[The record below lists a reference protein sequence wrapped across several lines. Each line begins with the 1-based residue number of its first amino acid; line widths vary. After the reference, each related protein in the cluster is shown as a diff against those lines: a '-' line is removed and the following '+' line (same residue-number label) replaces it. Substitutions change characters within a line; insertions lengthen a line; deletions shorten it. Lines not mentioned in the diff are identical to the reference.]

1 VDYSQLPAEHL
12 KSEKTEKGV
21 RTRIYQFMALHKTC
35 PDPLNVVIILKYNK
49 GSGKTARIILFS
61 TDKELSADNLVNY
74 YRLRFQIEFNFRDAK
89 QHWGLEDFM
98 VTQQPKVKNAANLSL
113 FMVNLSQAMMSQTD
127 ETSVLDL
134 KARYHSLRYAQEA
147 FKILPQKADVIN
159 FEDWIKRI
167 PVLGRIHDQRI
178 AA

>member
-1 VDYSQLPAEHL
+1 MTAV
-12 KSEKTEKGV
+12 
-21 RTRIYQFMALHKTC
+21 HKTFA
-35 PDPLNVVIILKYNK
+35 DPLNIVVLLKLNEQT
-49 GSGKTARIILFS
+49 GKTARIILYS
-61 TDKELSADNLVNY
+61 SDTELKADLLVHY

-98 VTQQPKVKNAANLSL
+98 VTQQQAVSNAANLSL
-113 FMVNLSQAMMSQTD
+113 FMVNLSQAMMADTD

-134 KARYHSLRYAQEA
+134 KARYHGRCYAREV

-159 FEDWIKRI
+159 FEDWIKQVPI
-167 PVLGRIHDQRI
+167 LGRIHDRKR